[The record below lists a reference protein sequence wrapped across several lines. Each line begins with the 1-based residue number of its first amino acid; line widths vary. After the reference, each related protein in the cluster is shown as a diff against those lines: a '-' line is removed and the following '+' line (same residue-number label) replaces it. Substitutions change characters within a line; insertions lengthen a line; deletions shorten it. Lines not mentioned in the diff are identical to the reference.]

1 MTEVRPLRAA
11 IVGAGLMGRW
21 HADAV
26 RRAGGVVTIVA
37 DADSSRA
44 SSLARK
50 VGAQSTTR
58 IGGMLSRD
66 AVDVVHVCT
75 PPGDHDSVVRA
86 AIEAGRH
93 VLVEKPLAPTAAAT
107 AELYAAA
114 TEARVLLC
122 PVHQFLF
129 QDGVM
134 RIVRDVASLGPLTGI
149 VADICTAGA
158 EGRDDIARDRLVFDI
173 LPHPLSLVARFVGS
187 GLSGAE
193 WRVAR
198 ASAGEIQAIGS
209 RDGISISIR
218 VSASGRPTRN
228 TIRVTGALATAHA
241 DLYHGFAF
249 FERGKVSRFGKL
261 ARPFVLSARTLAA
274 AGGNVA
280 RRALRAEQ
288 AFPGLRELVRQFY
301 VSVRTGAGAPIGIA
315 ESLDVA
321 AARDAIIAG
330 LRVDGALA

>member
-26 RRAGGVVTIVA
+26 TRAGGTVTIVA
-37 DADSSRA
+37 DPDSLRA
-44 SSLARK
+44 SSLARRL
-50 VGAQSTTR
+50 GAQSTTR
-58 IGGMLSRD
+58 IAGMLSRD
-66 AVDVVHVCT
+66 VADVVHVCT
-75 PPGDHDSVVRA
+75 PAGDHETIVRA
-86 AIEAGRH
+86 AIDAGRH
-93 VLVEKPLAPTAAAT
+93 VLVEKPLAATAEAA

-114 TEARVLLC
+114 AEAGTVLC

-129 QDGVM
+129 QEGVM
-134 RIVRDVASLGPLTGI
+134 RMMRDVGSLGPLTGI

-158 EGRDDIARDRLVFDI
+158 EGGAAATRDRLAFDI
-173 LPHPLSLVARFVGS
+173 LPHPLSLTARLVES
-187 GLSGAE
+187 GVSGAG
-193 WRVAR
+193 WRVSR

-209 RDGISISIR
+209 RDGIAISIR
-218 VSASGRPTRN
+218 ISASGRPTRN
-228 TIRVTGALATAHA
+228 TIRVTGAQATAHA
-241 DLYHGFAF
+241 DLHHGFAF
-249 FERGKVSRFGKL
+249 FERGNVSRAGKL

-274 AGGNVA
+274 ASGNVA

-301 VSVRTGAGAPIGIA
+301 VSVMTGEGPPVGIA

-321 AARDAIIAG
+321 TARDAIIAG
-330 LRVDGALA
+330 LRLDGALA